1 MSRKLDA
8 ISVEILWARLL
19 GMVDQAAVAL
29 MRTAFSGVVRDS
41 HDFACVLCDDTGA
54 MVAQDSRGTPGLAGP
69 MPFVMRNFLAAFPP
83 ETLHEGD
90 ILLTNDPWMAT
101 GHLLDLTIATPIFFH
116 GRLQGFALC
125 CAHQIDIGGRK
136 ATLESREVYE
146 EGLNIP
152 FCKFHERGIEND
164 LVLRFLRANVRVPDM
179 VIGDLRA
186 QVTANALLAES
197 VRELLADEDLPDLH
211 ALRDEIVGRTEAA
224 TRAAI
229 VRVPDGRY
237 EATTWIDRRYDR
249 NGKLTEPIR
258 LQCALIVTG
267 DRLTIDF
274 EGSSPQVEAAI
285 NATPVGL
292 MQAYTLFGIK
302 SLLDPELPNNEGFVR
317 CIDVV
322 APAGSILGATF
333 PASVT
338 GRNAVVHFIPE
349 MIYEALAQVMP
360 ERVIAGCGSV
370 PSWAESFSGK
380 RHDGTAF
387 AHYLFLRGGM
397 GGRPHSDGVSCI
409 SFPSNSA
416 NLPVEVFEA
425 EAPALV
431 EKKEL
436 MVDSAG
442 PGEYRGGLGQEIS
455 IRILGG
461 ALGPAGP
468 VVCGVRG
475 GRLDYDVPGILGGS
489 PAPRAEFVFNGEN
502 IRAGRQL
509 LLQPDDRI
517 VFRVPGGGGYGP
529 VARRDPERVKEDVRL
544 GYISPAAARERYGV
558 APD

>member
-1 MSRKLDA
+1 MAKKLDP
-8 ISVEILWARLL
+8 ITIEILWARLL

-41 HDFACVLCDDTGA
+41 HDFACVLCDDTGQ
-54 MVAQDSRGTPGLAGP
+54 MIAQDSRGTPGLAGP
-69 MPFVMRNFLAAFPP
+69 MPFVMRNFLEAFPP
-83 ETLHEGD
+83 ESLSEGD

-101 GHLLDLTIATPIFFH
+101 GHLLDLTIATPIWYA

-152 FCKFHERGIEND
+152 FCKFHERGVEND
-164 LVLRFLRANVRVPDM
+164 LVVRFLRANVRVPDM
-179 VIGDLRA
+179 VVGDLRA
-186 QVTANALLAES
+186 QVTANAQLVRS
-197 VRELLADEDLPDLH
+197 VQELLADEELADLH
-211 ALRDEIVGRTEAA
+211 ELRDEIVGRTEAS

-229 VRVPDGRY
+229 QRIADGRY
-237 EATTWIDRRYDR
+237 EATTYIDRRYDR
-249 NGKLTEPIR
+249 DGKLTEPIR
-258 LQCALIVTG
+258 LQAALIISG
-267 DRLTIDF
+267 DQLIIDF

-317 CIDVV
+317 CIDVR
-322 APAGSILGATF
+322 APKGSILGASF
-333 PASVT
+333 PAAVT

-349 MIYEALAQVMP
+349 MIYEALAGVMP
-360 ERVIAGCGSV
+360 HRVIGGSGSV

-380 RHDGTAF
+380 RKDGQAF

-397 GGRPHSDGVSCI
+397 GGRPQSDGVSCI

-416 NLPVEVFEA
+416 NLSVEVFES
-425 EAPALV
+425 EAPAIF

-436 MVDSAG
+436 MRDSAG
-442 PGEYRGGLGQEIS
+442 AGEHRGGLGQQVV
-455 IRILGG
+455 IRVLDGDLG
-461 ALGPAGP
+461 AAGP

-475 GRLDYDVPGILGGS
+475 ARLDYDVPGILGGA
-489 PAPRAEFVFNGEN
+489 PAPRARIIFNGEE

-509 LLQPDDRI
+509 LLRAGDRI
-517 VFRVPGGGGYGP
+517 DFQVPGGGGYGP
-529 VARRDPERVKEDVRL
+529 VEKRDPAKVREDVRL
-544 GYISPAAARERYGV
+544 GYVSADEAESVYGV
-558 APD
+558 ETE